1 MAILG
6 KIRQKSFFLILIIGL
21 ALFAFV
27 ISGVFGTGA
36 GETGPT
42 DPIGIV
48 NDEEIKIE
56 NFRFLVDQTER
67 QYGYSTIQA
76 VNVVW
81 NQYVKSTLFEAELNT
96 LGIDA
101 GKEQIEQVV
110 SSTESI
116 VSDPRFTNEAGF
128 FDFGLFADFI
138 LQMRDQNPQA
148 YEQWKSQEAAIIS
161 SARESIYFDL
171 IKSSTSITD
180 KEAEILYHLENDN
193 VNLNFVQI
201 PFSSIN
207 DSLVSVTDAEIKSHI
222 KDNSASYET
231 EASRGIDFVA
241 FLDTP
246 TNEDKNIIR
255 TNLET
260 LINDRVEYND
270 VSKLTDTLQGLKTTT
285 DVQDFVDKYSEEGFD
300 SLYVSKRNLPI
311 EYADIIANLNVDEV
325 FGPYIDID
333 SYKITRLL
341 DRKVKGN
348 IRASHIVVA
357 YKDAVGA
364 SPEVTRTKAEA
375 RKIAKDYL
383 RQCKRKP
390 SQVEILAIKHS
401 DGPSKTSGGDLGF
414 FQEGGI
420 TKEFYDYANK
430 ARIGSVGLIETE
442 YGFHIVKVTDK
453 QDLYLLA
460 NVTQKI
466 LPSEKTTDGVFQA
479 ATKFE
484 MESAN
489 ENFNALAETSNYTL
503 RSVNQINILD
513 ENLPGLPSQR
523 SIVKWAFDSETE
535 IGDVKRFDLSYGGY
549 AVVKLTQ
556 AKEKGLASV
565 DEVRAEVTQILR
577 NEKKAEMI
585 TKANKASKSLE
596 ELAAA
601 NSVEV
606 ASALVVNQKSPVLV
620 GSGSEPYVIGAAFA
634 LDVNQSS
641 GLITGNNGVYM
652 IQLTAKNV
660 AEDQED
666 YSVYAKRLS
675 ELEREKVAALVL
687 DALESSASIT
697 DNRSLYY

>member
-207 DSLVSVTDAEIKSHI
+207 DSLVSVTDAEIKSYI

-311 EYADIIANLNVDEV
+311 EYADIIVNLNVDEV

-401 DGPSKTSGGDLGF
+401 DGPSQTSGGDLGF

-585 TKANKASKSLE
+585 IKANKASKSLE

>member
-207 DSLVSVTDAEIKSHI
+207 DSLVSVTDAEIKSYI

-231 EASRGIDFVA
+231 EASRGIDLVA

-255 TNLET
+255 NNLET
-260 LINDRVEYND
+260 LINDRLEYND
-270 VSKLTDTLQGLKTTT
+270 VSKLTDTLQGLKTAT
-285 DVQDFVDKYSEEGFD
+285 DIQDFVDKYSEEGFD
-300 SLYVSKRNLPI
+300 SLYVSKRNLPM

-420 TKEFYDYANK
+420 TEGFYDYANK
-430 ARIGSVGLIETE
+430 ARLGSVGLIETE

-489 ENFNALAETSNYTL
+489 ENFNALAETSNYNL

-585 TKANKASKSLE
+585 IKANKASKSLE

>member
-67 QYGYSTIQA
+67 QYGYSSIQA

-207 DSLVSVTDAEIKSHI
+207 DSLVSVTDAEIKSYI

-231 EASRGIDFVA
+231 EASRGIDLVA

-255 TNLET
+255 NNLET

-270 VSKLTDTLQGLKTTT
+270 VSKLTDTLQGLKTAT
-285 DVQDFVDKYSEEGFD
+285 DVQDFVDKYSEKGFD
-300 SLYVSKRNLPI
+300 SLYVSKRNLPM

-420 TKEFYDYANK
+420 TEEFYDYANK
-430 ARIGSVGLIETE
+430 ARLGSVGLIETE

-489 ENFNALAETSNYTL
+489 ENFNALAETSNYKL

-585 TKANKASKSLE
+585 IKANKASKSLE

>member
-1 MAILG
+1 
-6 KIRQKSFFLILIIGL
+6 
-21 ALFAFV
+21 
-27 ISGVFGTGA
+27 
-36 GETGPT
+36 
-42 DPIGIV
+42 
-48 NDEEIKIE
+48 
-56 NFRFLVDQTER
+56 
-67 QYGYSTIQA
+67 
-76 VNVVW
+76 
-81 NQYVKSTLFEAELNT
+81 
-96 LGIDA
+96 
-101 GKEQIEQVV
+101 
-110 SSTESI
+110 
-116 VSDPRFTNEAGF
+116 
-128 FDFGLFADFI
+128 
-138 LQMRDQNPQA
+138 
-148 YEQWKSQEAAIIS
+148 
-161 SARESIYFDL
+161 
-171 IKSSTSITD
+171 
-180 KEAEILYHLENDN
+180 
-193 VNLNFVQI
+193 
-201 PFSSIN
+201 
-207 DSLVSVTDAEIKSHI
+207 
-222 KDNSASYET
+222 
-231 EASRGIDFVA
+231 
-241 FLDTP
+241 P

-255 TNLET
+255 NNLET

-585 TKANKASKSLE
+585 IKANKASKSLE

-666 YSVYAKRLS
+666 YSIYAKRLS